1 MSGLLGTLLPTSLIR
16 VATATI
22 NTSAL
27 GEEKADRELALT
39 ILHVVLYTFSL
50 LTLTFTHTQS
60 ENGYQHTIDFI
71 FQIETPSHRARKEQ
85 KQDSNAA
92 LTVRKHA
99 LSSPL

>member
-50 LTLTFTHTQS
+50 LTHIHT
-60 ENGYQHTIDFI
+60 YTL
-71 FQIETPSHRARKEQ
+71 K
-85 KQDSNAA
+85 
-92 LTVRKHA
+92 VRMGIST
-99 LSSPL
+99 LLISSSKLRHQVTELERNRSKIPMQL